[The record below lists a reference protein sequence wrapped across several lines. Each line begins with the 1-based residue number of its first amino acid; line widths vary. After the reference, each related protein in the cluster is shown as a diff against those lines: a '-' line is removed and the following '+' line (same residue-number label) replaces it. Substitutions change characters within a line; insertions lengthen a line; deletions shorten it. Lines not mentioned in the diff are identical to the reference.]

1 MNYYSLCAVLW
12 SLKMFDLMQPG
23 GSDGEFY
30 YMFQQPGNC
39 EILAWQYL
47 SSNSSPPNLKLRAYK
62 SEINSSPSGFEQMLC
77 QFGTQLHSDQVLDK
91 LTANLNS

>member
-1 MNYYSLCAVLW
+1 MVPQDVLAH
-12 SLKMFDLMQPG
+12 G

-30 YMFQQPGNC
+30 YMFQQLGNC
-39 EILAWQYL
+39 KILVLQYL
-47 SSNSSPPNLKLRAYK
+47 SSNNSPLNLKLRTYK

-77 QFGTQLHSDQVLDK
+77 SLAQLHSDQVLDK